1 MKSAGRYILN
11 YSSIRQSGL
20 ILLYLTCFH
29 YSSFAQKSLPETLKP
44 SEKWYSEE
52 LYIQTDR
59 ELYISGEKVWM
70 KICKLNRLNHT
81 PENISKVVY
90 VEILDDKNNPVN
102 QMKIG
107 IDGFSGSCSIR
118 LPDTLSTGNYF
129 IRSYTNWMQNFSED
143 FFSYK
148 KISVINPFKIDEIK
162 IPPANQAADSIIFF
176 PEGGNLVTGLEGRIG
191 FKSIDRNG
199 DPVNVRGVIV
209 DSKNDTIARVIT
221 AYGGYGWISL
231 KPSQNTMYLVT
242 KDKYGR
248 ITRSRLPAPKS
259 EGILLSV
266 PQKGEKSS
274 ELVKIRMSSHIS
286 SSDSNLFIVMK
297 TAGLP
302 EMKKKLGIWTKG
314 EISIS
319 GKDMPEG
326 LAHLDIV
333 DGRDK
338 VLGERWVYNEP
349 AQRINFKIT
358 APKDSFS
365 SREKIILTVT
375 ATDDNGNPVES
386 NISVSV
392 VKAVTAGNKS
402 SGIAK
407 LIQLPGLPYYSDSQ
421 FSDINDWLIFYNST
435 DLVSK
440 PDMKFVNGDPP
451 FLPELEGHLI
461 SGNIKN
467 RKTGEPI
474 KNENISLSFVGKK
487 ALCQFAKTNGK
498 GEFYFKTS
506 ASGMKEIVIQPL
518 SESIT
523 DYYVDLNNPF
533 NSATKKYNHPPFL
546 PDSARLAEINNI
558 VISTQIN
565 NIYEPYLPAGKNIVT
580 REERDF
586 YGKPD
591 NTILLSK
598 YIELT
603 SLKEVVKEI
612 IPGVSTVKK
621 NDKINFKLF
630 YQYMGKPYENNP
642 LVLVDGVPV
651 YDLEKV
657 ISINSRDME
666 KIDVFLTRYYIS
678 DIVMEGIIH
687 FVTKKGTLDVIDLD
701 RSAYRVEYDLLQN
714 HNEFYSPD
722 YSTDDQLHGHIPDF
736 RNTLYWNPDV
746 HTGTGKTEVVFY
758 SSDES
763 GEYTITIEGITPDGR
778 IGSATMPLII
788 SGRKDL

>member
-11 YSSIRQSGL
+11 YSSIRQPGL
-20 ILLYLTCFH
+20 FLLFLTCFH
-29 YSSFAQKSLPETLKP
+29 CSSFAQKSLSEILKP

-52 LYIQTDR
+52 LYVQTDR
-59 ELYISGEKVWM
+59 ELYISGEKLWM
-70 KICKLNRLNHT
+70 KICKLNRLDHS

-90 VEILDDKNNPVN
+90 VEILDDKNNPVS

-107 IDGFSGSCSIR
+107 IDGFSGTCSIR

-129 IRSYTNWMQNFSED
+129 IRSFTNWMQNFSED
-143 FFSYK
+143 LFSYK

-162 IPPANQAADSIIFF
+162 IPPANQVADSIIFF
-176 PEGGNLVTGLEGRIG
+176 PEGGNMVTGLESRIG
-191 FKSIDRNG
+191 FKSIDRYG
-199 DPVNVRGVIV
+199 DPVNIRGVIV
-209 DSKNDTIARVIT
+209 DSKNDTLTTVMT
-221 AYGGYGWISL
+221 GSGGYGRTTL
-231 KPSQNTMYLVT
+231 KPRDRNAMYLVT
-242 KDKYGR
+242 SDKYGR
-248 ITRSRLPAPKS
+248 IKRFRLPAPKG

-266 PQKGEKSS
+266 PQKSEKSS
-274 ELVKIRMSSHIS
+274 ELVKIRMSDHVSL
-286 SSDSNLFIVMK
+286 SDCTIFVVIK

-302 EMKKKLGIWTKG
+302 EMKKKLGIWKKG
-314 EISIS
+314 EIVIS

-326 LAHLDIV
+326 LAHVDIV
-333 DGRDK
+333 DGKDK

-349 AQRINFKIT
+349 EQRINFKIS

-365 SREKIILTVT
+365 SREKIKLDVT
-375 ATDDNGNPVES
+375 ATDDKGNPVEG

-392 VKAVTAGNKS
+392 VKAVTAGNNC
-402 SGIAK
+402 SGIDK
-407 LIQLPGLPYYSDSQ
+407 LTQLPGLPFYPDSQ

-440 PDMKFVNGDPP
+440 PDMKFINGDPP

-467 RKTGEPI
+467 RKSGEPI
-474 KNENISLSFVGKK
+474 KNENVSLSFVGKK

-498 GEFYFKTS
+498 GEFYFKTA

-518 SESIT
+518 SEKIT

-533 NSATKKYNHPPFL
+533 NSATKKYSYPPFL
-546 PDSARLAEINNI
+546 PDTAKLAEINNI

-565 NIYEPYLPAGKNIVT
+565 NIYEPDLPAGKKTVT
-580 REERDF
+580 SEERDF
-586 YGKPD
+586 YGRPD

-603 SLKEVVKEI
+603 SLREVVKEI

-621 NDKINFKLF
+621 NDKINFRLF

-657 ISINSRDME
+657 ISINSKEME
-666 KIDVFLTRYYIS
+666 KIDIFLTRYYIS

-722 YSTDDQLHGHIPDF
+722 YSTDDQLNGHIPDF

-746 HTGTGKTEVVFY
+746 HTAAGKTAVEFY

-778 IGSATMPLII
+778 TGSTTMPLII
-788 SGRKDL
+788 SGK